1 MKEEGKTRMEGNKK
15 GKGRKKIRLDRFLAN
30 AHIGSRTEVK
40 MYIKDGR
47 VKVNGEIVYDPAFYV
62 SEEDVVTIDDMP
74 VEAHRFVY
82 IMLNKPTGFVSTTS
96 ENEPSVLNLIEHPYV
111 SELHIAGRLD
121 KDVEGLLIL
130 TNDGEFTHRLIS
142 PKKKVEKEY
151 YIYSKKPVTITRE
164 MEAEV
169 ERGLEVD
176 GEKFLPGR
184 IRQIDERTVSITIVE
199 GKYHQIKK
207 MCKRLG
213 IEWEKIKRIRI
224 GRLTLDQSL
233 KPGAWRELTKDEVKK
248 VFE

>member
-1 MKEEGKTRMEGNKK
+1 MRMEENEK

-30 AHIGSRTEVK
+30 AYIGSRTEVK

-62 SEEDVVTIDDMP
+62 SEEDVVTIDDIL

-82 IMLNKPTGFVSTTS
+82 IILNKPAGFVSTTS
-96 ENEPSVLNLIEHPYV
+96 ENEPSVLNLVEHPYV

-151 YIYSKKPVTITRE
+151 YIYSKRPVNITQE

-169 ERGLEVD
+169 EKGLEID

-213 IEWEKIKRIRI
+213 IEWEKIQRVRI
-224 GRLTLDQSL
+224 GGLILDQTL
-233 KPGAWRELTKDEVKK
+233 KPGEWRELTKDEVKK
-248 VFE
+248 VFER

>member
-1 MKEEGKTRMEGNKK
+1 MKENEKENRI
-15 GKGRKKIRLDRFLAN
+15 KKIRLDRFLAN

-47 VKVNGEIVYDPAFYV
+47 VKVSGEIVYDPAFYV
-62 SEEDVVTIDDMP
+62 SEEDVVTIDDML

-82 IMLNKPTGFVSTTS
+82 IMLNKPAGFVSTTS

-130 TNDGEFTHRLIS
+130 TNDGEFTHKLIS

-151 YIYSKKPVTITRE
+151 YIYSKKSVIVTKE
-164 MEAEV
+164 MEAKV
-169 ERGLEVD
+169 EKGLDVD
-176 GEKFLPGR
+176 GEKYLPGR

-213 IEWEKIKRIRI
+213 IDWEKIIRVRI
-224 GRLTLDQSL
+224 GGLALDQSL
-233 KPGAWRELTKDEVKK
+233 KPGSWRELSKEEVKK
-248 VFE
+248 VFEL

>member
-1 MKEEGKTRMEGNKK
+1 MRMKEYEKEKENRI
-15 GKGRKKIRLDRFLAN
+15 KKIRLDRFLSN
-30 AHIGSRTEVK
+30 AHVGSRTEVK

-47 VKVNGEIVYDPAFYV
+47 VKVNGETVYNPAFYV
-62 SEEDVVTIDDMP
+62 TEEDVITIDDVT

-82 IMLNKPTGFVSTTS
+82 IILNKPAGFVSTTS
-96 ENEPSVLNLIEHPYV
+96 ENEPSVLNLVEHPYV

-151 YIYSKKPVTITRE
+151 YIYPKKPVTITQE
-164 MEAEV
+164 MEVVV

-184 IRQIDERTVSITIVE
+184 IRQIDERTVSITIIE

-207 MCKRLG
+207 MCKKLG
-213 IEWEKIKRIRI
+213 IEWGKIKRVRI
-224 GRLTLDQSL
+224 GGLILDQTL

>member
-1 MKEEGKTRMEGNKK
+1 MRMKEHEKEKENRI
-15 GKGRKKIRLDRFLAN
+15 KKIRLDRFLSN

-47 VKVNGEIVYDPAFYV
+47 VKVNGETVYNPAFYV
-62 SEEDVVTIDDMP
+62 TEEDVITIDDVT

-82 IMLNKPTGFVSTTS
+82 IMLNKPAGFVSTTS

-111 SELHIAGRLD
+111 NELHIAGRLD

-151 YIYSKKPVTITRE
+151 YIYSRKPVTITQE
-164 MEAEV
+164 MEVMV

-184 IRQIDERTVSITIVE
+184 IRQIDARTVSITIIE

-207 MCKRLG
+207 MCKKLG
-213 IEWEKIKRIRI
+213 IEWGKIKRVRI
-224 GRLTLDQSL
+224 SGLILDQTL